1 MSPVDLI
8 ALSADELATLVRTW
22 GWPRYRARQIL
33 RWLYRARLTDIA
45 AMTDLSHAD
54 RTRLAA
60 EACIGALAPSTV
72 LTSEDGTRKFIF
84 SLEDGK
90 RSEEHTSELQSR
102 SDLVCR
108 LLLEKKNI
116 HLCAHDH
123 LV

>member
-1 MSPVDLI
+1 MSQIDLI
-8 ALSADELATLVRTW
+8 ALSADELTALVRTW

-33 RWLYRARLTDIA
+33 RWLYRSRLTDIA

-60 EACIGALAPSTV
+60 EACIGALGPSTV

-90 RSEEHTSELQSR
+90 CIESVLIPDEDRRT
-102 SDLVCR
+102 
-108 LLLEKKNI
+108 
-116 HLCAHDH
+116 LCLSTQVGCALDCTFC
-123 LV
+123 